1 MRTRSPS
8 LCHRGSRMMLRVLLA
23 LLPALGVHTAAPPL
37 LPGAD
42 TPPRGL
48 NTWDSFRYWASEADL
63 LANAKAMNESGMV
76 AAGWQYLVVDEG
88 WYRWSNNTSLEQ
100 QQHQT
105 IPTPNAVRNQS
116 WAGYDQN
123 GRFTPSLDRFPSAA
137 GGAGLKP
144 LCSRLAAMGVLC
156 GVHLINGLPQIAANL
171 KLPILGGNGATCDQ
185 IVTSQP
191 AGSPPMCFVLKEPLG
206 AGARAYLSSLVA
218 QLQGWGVRFIKW
230 DFGPSSAMIAMM
242 VELIEEARAEILLSV
257 NAGPQPLASM
267 YRISND
273 VWDVWDDVK
282 GNVVKIAEALPN
294 QRPGNW
300 PDADMLPL
308 GRIGGLRSPL
318 WDKGC
323 DDHPTMLQLNC
334 GRTNQT
340 DFRYCEC
347 CPRQSRL
354 THTEGRA
361 LLSLWY
367 IGRSPLMFGGFLPE
381 TDSATIALLANHL
394 ALGANT
400 WGRNVSRQ
408 VAPATTLAP
417 ASPKLEAWVSTD
429 ARDTTEKTFFVGLF
443 NFMDDI
449 APQTVTATLPAACG
463 VAKQVT
469 DLWTSNESRAVTRS
483 QAADG
488 AARVSRKV
496 GPHDSALLSVQCGS
510 TWSILMKADDMG
522 PIPRGVAAVAA
533 ADVKPNNTV
542 ELGRSRATV
551 AALTAVDGG
560 EALEVERGSGRYEFE
575 VAHEH
580 GEAEAPRRR
589 AGPVEGDAPPGLE
602 ASLASD
608 IQAKFETKALQS
620 QWLGA
625 DGDRSIA
632 LGDGS
637 YVWLFGDTFVGEYD
651 EARRRRPPSSAMPH
665 STVAKQTCAGRGCGD
680 WEFIVATNAST
691 GRPKSETYPDSGR
704 FHEWVCNGVALRG
717 ASREDDRLLLTGGVL
732 NVTGNGSWDFKM
744 TRDNAILVANP
755 LDDPRAWRMTSH
767 RMPWRYGTWT
777 APFVCSGAEV
787 ATADDD
793 WICWR
798 GANNTLARVQ
808 LTDIVGAGVPE
819 WQAMEF
825 WSKPNAAG
833 ATPSWR
839 QAPAGQ
845 LQGHDLLS
853 VWDPH
858 DSFMPKIGQP
868 YLHPVLGWYAFIIPT
883 LGDAVYLQT
892 APALTGPWSTRKEKL
907 FTVPA
912 PWNSSSYYSYFPTP
926 HPELASTDRQ
936 IVMSF
941 VSQPWNTSELFADEA
956 VDTYFPRF
964 VRLTMG
970 Q

>member
-1 MRTRSPS
+1 
-8 LCHRGSRMMLRVLLA
+8 MMLRLLLA
-23 LLPALGVHTAAPPL
+23 LLPALTVQTAAPPTL

-76 AAGWQYLVVDEG
+76 ATGWQYLVVDEG
-88 WYRWSNNTSLEQ
+88 WYRWSNNTSLGQE
-100 QQHQT
+100 QHQM

-116 WAGYDQN
+116 WAGVDQN

-156 GVHLINGLPQIAANL
+156 GVHLINGLPQVAANL

-206 AGARAYLSSLVA
+206 AEARAYLSSLVA

-230 DFGPSSAMIAMM
+230 DFGPSSAMIEMM
-242 VELIEEARAEILLSV
+242 VELIEEAHAEILLSV

-282 GNVVKIAEALPN
+282 GNVAKIAEDLPN

-340 DFRYCEC
+340 GFRHCEC

-408 VAPATTLAP
+408 VAPTTKLAP
-417 ASPKLEAWVSTD
+417 VLPKLEAWVSTD

-449 APQTVTATLPAACG
+449 APQMVTATLPAACE

-469 DLWTSNESRAVTRS
+469 DLWTSNESRAVIWS
-483 QAADG
+483 QDADG

-510 TWSILMKADDMG
+510 TRSIPMKVDEMG

-533 ADVKPNNTV
+533 ADVERNNIYDDDETDGGGVLLVAVKSDDQGSRPACPAVLAGPGGSQFWRLESLACLGGHRLNVSGSPKLVTTPLGTGVQFDGVGDALFLAVDPIANWSAFTAEIYFRPHEDGLPAQRFLHIQAEDPPGTDAGRVLFELRQPGVNPAPTPTPCSPSASDPAWGPRGAWFADSFVSPRGLGGQTQFGAAHRHPISPTRWYTFAATV
-542 ELGRSRATV
+542 GPDPATGGNVSFAHFVNGVEEMRDICCTANSSDPAFGCAACPGPLEFVPHKTGRISIGVRINSICHFKGTV
-551 AALTAVDGG
+551 AAVRFTPRVLAPHELMQPEGN
-560 EALEVERGSGRYEFE
+560 VE
-575 VAHEH
+575 
-580 GEAEAPRRR
+580 
-589 AGPVEGDAPPGLE
+589 
-602 ASLASD
+602 
-608 IQAKFETKALQS
+608 
-620 QWLGA
+620 
-625 DGDRSIA
+625 
-632 LGDGS
+632 
-637 YVWLFGDTFVGEYD
+637 
-651 EARRRRPPSSAMPH
+651 
-665 STVAKQTCAGRGCGD
+665 
-680 WEFIVATNAST
+680 
-691 GRPKSETYPDSGR
+691 
-704 FHEWVCNGVALRG
+704 
-717 ASREDDRLLLTGGVL
+717 
-732 NVTGNGSWDFKM
+732 
-744 TRDNAILVANP
+744 
-755 LDDPRAWRMTSH
+755 
-767 RMPWRYGTWT
+767 
-777 APFVCSGAEV
+777 
-787 ATADDD
+787 
-793 WICWR
+793 
-798 GANNTLARVQ
+798 
-808 LTDIVGAGVPE
+808 
-819 WQAMEF
+819 
-825 WSKPNAAG
+825 
-833 ATPSWR
+833 
-839 QAPAGQ
+839 
-845 LQGHDLLS
+845 
-853 VWDPH
+853 
-858 DSFMPKIGQP
+858 IG
-868 YLHPVLGWYAFIIPT
+868 
-883 LGDAVYLQT
+883 
-892 APALTGPWSTRKEKL
+892 
-907 FTVPA
+907 
-912 PWNSSSYYSYFPTP
+912 
-926 HPELASTDRQ
+926 
-936 IVMSF
+936 M
-941 VSQPWNTSELFADEA
+941 
-956 VDTYFPRF
+956 
-964 VRLTMG
+964 
-970 Q
+970 